1 MIKALAKDGRVVRL
15 KTDDSQPDD
24 WEPLKLRSCPIGHA
38 LRQQGSG

>member
-1 MIKALAKDGRVVRL
+1 MKALAKDGRIVRL
-15 KTDDSQPDD
+15 KTDDSQPDG